1 MSALEKPLDGAG
13 LAVVNQIIN
22 ERLNKKQDAL
32 TAGDGTSISGDAINV
47 ITPVRGAFTQAEYDA
62 LPEAKKS
69 SGMYIIS
76 DGNDASIPPGGTT
89 GQALVKTGADDYAT
103 GWKTLTAADVGATT
117 AEESDSKYLKL
128 TGGTL
133 NGPMWIVQ
141 ASADGSII
149 LKSPDG
155 IARTVIRAGGIVTD
169 QVSIAQHP
177 VNPLDCAT
185 KKYVDDS
192 VSSVTAED
200 VGAATMEQV
209 NAAINAAITGA
220 MEASY

>member
-32 TAGDGTSISGDAINV
+32 TAGYGTSISGDAINV
-47 ITPVRGAFTQAEYDA
+47 ITPVRGVFTQTEYNA
-62 LPEAKKS
+62 LPEAEKS

-89 GQALVKTGADDYAT
+89 GQAIVKTGADDYAT
-103 GWKTLTAADVGATT
+103 GWKTLTASDVDARPSTWT
-117 AEESDSKYLKL
+117 
-128 TGGTL
+128 
-133 NGPMWIVQ
+133 P
-141 ASADGSII
+141 SA
-149 LKSPDG
+149 
-155 IARTVIRAGGIVTD
+155 A
-169 QVSIAQHP
+169 
-177 VNPLDCAT
+177 
-185 KKYVDDS
+185 
-192 VSSVTAED
+192 D